1 MTRWGGAAALAAC
14 FGTVWWL
21 RRRYLVVTI
30 FGRSMLPTYADRDRV
45 LVRRRKAGRPVQAGD
60 VVVADITPRLV
71 PHAGGSS
78 GAFPEDAIP
87 FADRVVKRVAAGPGD
102 PVPASIAVPDAR
114 VPAGQLVLLGDNP
127 AESADSRQY
136 GYVLENEVIGVVLR
150 HLRAQ
155 PAGAISIRPGG
166 DSSRLRTAAGEHP
179 G

>member
-1 MTRWGGAAALAAC
+1 
-14 FGTVWWL
+14 
-21 RRRYLVVTI
+21 
-30 FGRSMLPTYADRDRV
+30 
-45 LVRRRKAGRPVQAGD
+45 
-60 VVVADITPRLV
+60 
-71 PHAGGSS
+71 
-78 GAFPEDAIP
+78 
-87 FADRVVKRVAAGPGD
+87 
-102 PVPASIAVPDAR
+102 

-127 AESADSRQY
+127 VESADSRQY